1 MTYKDS
7 NEIIS
12 NTWGTLLGR
21 KEPPCVHCT
30 TSKQNNKT
38 NTMEQKYAYLS
49 NTGRKL
55 FNDDFMDALDAL
67 KHDVGDE
74 VDEDFDEKERC
85 LEMLKNFLKDKILT
99 EKDYKYLQKKV
110 YDFYGIELKD
120 FFLDTEREILQEL
133 WTY

>member
-21 KEPPCVHCT
+21 KEHMR
-30 TSKQNNKT
+30 SRISKT

-49 NTGRKL
+49 DTGREL
-55 FNDDFMDALDAL
+55 FNDELMDALDTL
-67 KHDVGDE
+67 KHDVGGE
-74 VDEDFDEKERC
+74 VDEDFDEKETC

-99 EKDYKYLQKKV
+99 EKDYKYLSKKV
-110 YDFYGIELKD
+110 YDFYGIDLPD
-120 FFLDTEREILQEL
+120 FFLLTEREITQGL
-133 WTY
+133 WRY